1 MYFLE
6 TAFEEVAMPTGQMSV
21 RIDDG
26 IRIAGNKAFESIG
39 WAPSQAAR
47 AVWACAARNRRNPR
61 KLREMRQLLV
71 AAPAG
76 SGMAKA
82 LMDFT
87 ETANMKSAYA
97 SASAKDAFYIICSE
111 VKRLVREEKG
121 GLSQADAREGSGRC
135 VRCRRYARLPPYAG

>member
-1 MYFLE
+1 MD
-6 TAFEEVAMPTGQMSV
+6 AVPG
-21 RIDDG
+21 G
-26 IRIAGNKAFESIG
+26 
-39 WAPSQAAR
+39 R
-47 AVWACAARNRRNPR
+47 AVWACAALNRRNPR
-61 KLREMRQLLV
+61 KLRELCQLLED
-71 AAPAG
+71 ASAG

-82 LMDFT
+82 LMDFA

-135 VRCRRYARLPPYAG
+135 VRCHRYARLPPHAG